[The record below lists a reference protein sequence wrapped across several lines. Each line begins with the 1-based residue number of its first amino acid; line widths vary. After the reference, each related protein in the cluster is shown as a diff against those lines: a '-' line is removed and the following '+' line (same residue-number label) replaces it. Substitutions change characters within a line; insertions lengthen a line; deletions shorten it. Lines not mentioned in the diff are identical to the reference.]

1 MTTYKTV
8 SVDTTVNVDI
18 GLDEFEDDELIEEIE
33 GRGYTVNNQKDDI
46 GLDEFEDVELIE
58 EIEGR
63 GYTVNNQKDYIQ
75 PLDRNDIDR
84 NDIEILINFI
94 GEQPIGSDLWN
105 ISEKIYQINRCR

>member
-33 GRGYTVNNQKDDI
+33 GRGYTVNNQKD
-46 GLDEFEDVELIE
+46 
-58 EIEGR
+58 
-63 GYTVNNQKDYIQ
+63 YIQ
-75 PLDRNDIDR
+75 PLDR

>member
-8 SVDTTVNVDI
+8 SVETTVDVDI
-18 GLDEFEDDELIEEIE
+18 GLDEFDDADLIEEIE
-33 GRGYTVNNQKDDI
+33 ERGYVIINQKD
-46 GLDEFEDVELIE
+46 VIE
-58 EIEGR
+58 
-63 GYTVNNQKDYIQ
+63 
-75 PLDRNDIDR
+75 PLDR